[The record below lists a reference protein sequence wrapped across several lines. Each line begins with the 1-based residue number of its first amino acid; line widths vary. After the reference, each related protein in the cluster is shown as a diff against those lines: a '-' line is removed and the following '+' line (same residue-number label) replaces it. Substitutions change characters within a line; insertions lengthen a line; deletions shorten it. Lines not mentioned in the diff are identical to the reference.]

1 MTLKIIR
8 EKLSVQTRKIIRGN
22 SSAFHQRDGSM
33 TLNFLAST
41 TAMLAIL
48 SATSAIAQT
57 TPPAD
62 PVVAAGATGAAGD
75 GLTDIVVTAQRRIE
89 SQQNVPIAITAFSAE
104 KLEAQGITNTLALA
118 QYVPNMIA
126 MNNTGLGSANSFY
139 IRGLG
144 NTETIPT
151 FDTPVGTYI
160 DDVYMSRQNANNL
173 SLFDVQRV
181 EVLRGPQGT
190 LFGRNTTGGAINVIM
205 AQPNLDRI
213 GGYAEAGYGS
223 YNKKLVRASIDLPLA
238 DTFAIKV
245 SGYWQDDHG
254 YVKNVT
260 TGQRLNDDDG
270 WGVRLGL
277 RGELASWAHW
287 NASYAHIVADG
298 ENIINFTCN
307 PAAPTQCDG
316 RYSTTGLVAAR
327 TLTTSAFAPLVV
339 SGQKANFG
347 QGNYTQ
353 SNIVTSNLALDV
365 TPDATLTLITGYI
378 SQAQQYALDFYDGRG
393 GPSLAVPNPAVQGY
407 SRGGYDITNYG
418 KSDQFSQEVKL
429 NGSIGTLFDYVA
441 GAYYIHENVRT
452 DFADIFST
460 SATTAL
466 LLADRVL
473 TNQTEAYAGYAQGDV
488 NLTRR
493 LKLTAGVRYTDETKT
508 FQFHDNRAICNTGT
522 LPANCLDTRNLVAAN
537 GVAIPTSQNVKIWT
551 PRFAVNFKPTKDM
564 LLFASA
570 TKGFRSGGWN
580 ARATSPTIA
589 LPFGP
594 EKVWSYETGIKS
606 ELFDRHVRAN
616 LTVFYEKVNDLQTP
630 SGLVSPTG
638 AVSFI
643 TRNFADYRNMG
654 IEAEFEFAVTR
665 GLNLFANGGYSNDK
679 YLVNYN
685 APTFDVYGTRS
696 VASQQALCKAA
707 IAAGAVGGGTGTTS
721 VCAVGIITANG
732 QIATPVRTPD
742 FTLAMGGSY
751 AIPLGSLSLVPT
763 VNASWHS
770 KQEVQTSNLTYYAG
784 SSSGTNGTYPA
795 NTVGGD
801 FITGSYSAPLWQ
813 MNAGVA
819 LNGPDK
825 AWALTVSCTNC
836 LDTSSSQSLLGYTYL
851 NPPRMWM
858 VKAKHSF

>member
-1 MTLKIIR
+1 MTLK
-8 EKLSVQTRKIIRGN
+8 
-22 SSAFHQRDGSM
+22 
-33 TLNFLAST
+33 FLACT
-41 TAMLAIL
+41 TAMLA
-48 SATSAIAQT
+48 AVAAAPAIAQT
-57 TPPAD
+57 ATPAD
-62 PVVAAGATGAAGD
+62 QAAPAPAPAPAPAAAPQSD
-75 GLTDIVVTAQRRIE
+75 SGLSDIVVTAQRRTE
-89 SQQNVPIAITAFSAE
+89 SQQNVPIAITAFSAAQ
-104 KLEAQGITNTLALA
+104 LEAKGITNTLALA

-173 SLFDVQRV
+173 SLFDVKRV

-205 AQPNLDRI
+205 AQPNLDHVA
-213 GGYAEAGYGS
+213 GFAEAGYGS
-223 YNKKLVRASIDLPLA
+223 YNKKLVRGSIDVPIA

-245 SGYWQDDHG
+245 SGYWQNDDG
-254 YVKNVT
+254 YVKDVT

-270 WGVRLGL
+270 WGVRLGV

-287 NASYAHIVADG
+287 NASYTHILADG
-298 ENIINFTCN
+298 ENILNFACN
-307 PAAPTQCDG
+307 PKAPTQCDG
-316 RYSTTGLVAAR
+316 RYSTSGLVSGR
-327 TLTTSAFAPLVV
+327 TLATSAFAPLTV
-339 SGQKANFG
+339 SGRKANFG

-353 SNIVTSNLALDV
+353 SNIVTSNLAFDV
-365 TPDATLTLITGYI
+365 TRNATLTFITGYI
-378 SQAQQYALDFYDGRG
+378 SQAQQYALDFYDGRS
-393 GPSLAVPNPAVQGY
+393 GPSLANPNPAVQGY
-407 SRGGYDITNYG
+407 SRGGYDITNDG

-429 NGSIGTLFDYVA
+429 NGSIGTLIDYVA
-441 GAYYIHENVRT
+441 GFYYIKENVRT

-460 SATTAL
+460 SASTAL

-473 TNQTEAYAGYAQGDV
+473 TNQTEAYAGYAQGDLNV
-488 NLTRR
+488 TSQ
-493 LKLTAGVRYTDETKT
+493 LKLTAGIRYTDETKT
-508 FQFHDNRAICNTGT
+508 FQLHDNRAICNTGPLLAT
-522 LPANCLDTRNLVAAN
+522 CLDTRNLVSAN

-551 PRFAVNFKPTKDM
+551 PRFAVNFKPGKDL

-580 ARATSPTIA
+580 ARATSPTTA

-616 LTVFYEKVNDLQTP
+616 LTFFYEKVKDFQTP

-654 IEAEFEFAVTR
+654 IEAEFDFAVTR

-685 APTFDVYGTRS
+685 APALDVYGTRS

-707 IAAGAVGGGTGTTS
+707 IAAGAVGGGTGTTG
-721 VCAVGIITANG
+721 VCGVGIVTATG

-742 FTLAMGGSY
+742 FTLAFGGSY
-751 AIPLGSLSLVPT
+751 SIPLGELSLVPT

-770 KQEVQTSNLTYYAG
+770 KQEVQTANLTYYTG
-784 SSSGTNGTYPA
+784 SSTGTNGTFPA
-795 NTVGGD
+795 NTVSGD

-813 MNAGVA
+813 VNAGIS
-819 LNGPDK
+819 LNGPGK
-825 AWALTVSCTNC
+825 AWSLSVNCTNC
-836 LDTSSSQSLLGYTYL
+836 FDTTSSQSLLGYTYL

-858 VKAKHSF
+858 VKAKHTF